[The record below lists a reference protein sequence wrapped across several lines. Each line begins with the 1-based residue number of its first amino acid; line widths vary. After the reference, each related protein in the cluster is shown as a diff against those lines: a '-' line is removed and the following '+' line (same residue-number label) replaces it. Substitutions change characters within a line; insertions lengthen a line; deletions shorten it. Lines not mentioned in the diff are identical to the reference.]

1 MIGNVNLD
9 GFNLYYRALMD
20 TPPRA
25 GSTSRAYWLNLPF
38 PPPRR
43 APFRGL
49 YGRGFE
55 SPQARLPDI
64 EYQLQAEL
72 SANADLILTYE
83 QLLRRVWG
91 HDSSG
96 DSGPVRAIVRRLRRR
111 LGAAADPTYI
121 FNKRRI
127 GYWMEKGETRE
138 Q

>member
-1 MIGNVNLD
+1 MNAWKDAFETYWVWIGRRDIAGAIPLEVS
-9 GFNLYYRALMD
+9 GCGALQE
-20 TPPRA
+20 PPA
-25 GSTSRAYWLNLPF
+25 TSRRLYCLP
-38 PPPRR
+38 
-43 APFRGL
+43 
-49 YGRGFE
+49 
-55 SPQARLPDI
+55 STQALLPDI

-72 SANADLILTYE
+72 TANADLILTYE

-96 DSGPVRAIVRRLRRR
+96 AAGPVRAIVRRLRLR